1 MFQVENYSG
10 DKSKDY
16 QLLIKQLDA
25 LMTGETDEIVILANS
40 SALLNQFLDNV
51 NWVGFYLWK
60 NDLLILGPFQGLP
73 ACTTIAIGKGVCGTA
88 AAERKTQLV
97 ANVEAFP
104 GHIACDAASK
114 SEIVIPIIMDD
125 KIYGVLDIDSPIYDR
140 FDEIDQKYLEEFIEH
155 LKTFLK

>member
-60 NDLLILGPFQGLP
+60 NDQLILGPFQGLP